1 MRSPTTADL
10 VRTWPGITS
19 DFAGLSND
27 ADERLGAEHLEAAD
41 LICVMEGRQ
50 ARRLQALF
58 PHLLRGKPVHVLNIP
73 DRFSYGA
80 ADSDRP
86 ADCPPDADPATALT
100 AELEATG
107 N

>member
-80 ADSDRP
+80 ADLI
-86 ADCPPDADPATALT
+86 ALLT
-100 AELEATG
+100 ARLTPILRRP
-107 N
+107 